1 MNARWTPLLIG
12 AFAAVFV
19 TAACEDGGGSRDVTT
34 TPPAPAE
41 GTRDSVV
48 STPVFTAQDLT
59 PRPTPPPMGRALP
72 DARVAE
78 ILDLWLEEE
87 PAPDLLAASLAEV
100 EQAVDQRFVAPL
112 IELTWGSMLQIVHFE
127 QRHAEVLASLT
138 AQTFGRD
145 WERWLAWY
153 GRTDLQPPP
162 GFVEWKGRLLSR
174 IDPRFAGFLAADV
187 PLAIRPELIA
197 WGGVVVDG
205 IVPLINPPIVAGRSS
220 DAAYL
225 QQDEPVLGLVV
236 NGEARAYPYRIM
248 DPHEMANDVLGGV
261 PISIAHCTL
270 CGSAIAYDGR
280 GPDGV
285 TYTFSTS
292 GLLYESNK
300 LMYDRQTRTLWNQFT
315 GLPVLGPMVETVAAR
330 TTEANGRWFN
340 AFPLVTTT
348 WGAWLAEHPET
359 TVLSI
364 ETGVAS
370 GYTLGYPYLQ
380 YYTGANPAFPLSTS
394 DLRLNAHDWVYGVL
408 IGGQAQAYDV
418 RLLIR
423 DRVVNDEVGGV
434 DLVVVASSGDIEVVA
449 RDRLQTEAT
458 YDLGATVRAY
468 ERPAGTRFAPTEDP
482 LVLVDG
488 AGDEW
493 RVTDEGLVSS
503 DGRIAPRTFGRQSFW
518 FAWHAFYPHTG
529 LLGGR

>member
-1 MNARWTPLLIG
+1 MTARWAPLLIG
-12 AFAAVFV
+12 ASLVALVVAAG
-19 TAACEDGGGSRDVTT
+19 CEGD
-34 TPPAPAE
+34 APNGIPSQQSGETLA
-41 GTRDSVV
+41 

-78 ILDLWLEEE
+78 ILDLWLEED
-87 PAPDLLAASLAEV
+87 PAPDLLEASLAEV
-100 EQAVDQRFVAPL
+100 EDAVDQRFVAPL
-112 IELTWGSMLQIVHFE
+112 IELTWGGMLQIVHFD
-127 QRHAEVLASLT
+127 QRHADVLAALT
-138 AQTFGRD
+138 AQPYGRD

-153 GRTDLQPPP
+153 GRTDVEPPP

-174 IDPRFAGFLAADV
+174 IDPRFAGFLAADA
-187 PLAIRPELIA
+187 PITIRPELIA

-205 IVPLINPPIVAGRSS
+205 IVPLINPPIVAGDSP
-220 DAAYL
+220 DASYL
-225 QQDEPVLGLVV
+225 EQDEPVLGLVV

-315 GLPVLGPMVETVAAR
+315 GQPVLGQMVETVAA
-330 TTEANGRWFN
+330 EASGRWFD

-348 WGAWLAEHPET
+348 WSAWLAEHPNT

-364 ETGVAS
+364 ETGIAS
-370 GYTLGYPYLQ
+370 GYALGYPYLQ
-380 YYTGANPAFPLSTS
+380 YYTGANPAFPLSTA

-408 IGGQAQAYDV
+408 VRGHAQAYDV
-418 RLLIR
+418 RLLVR
-423 DRVVNDEVGGV
+423 DRVVNDEIGGV
-434 DLVVVASSGDIEVVA
+434 DLAIVATSGDIEVVA

-458 YDLGATVRAY
+458 YDLGATVRAF
-468 ERPAGTRFAPTEDP
+468 ERPAGTRFAPTDDP
-482 LVLVDG
+482 FVLLDQDG
-488 AGDEW
+488 GAW
-493 RVTDEGLVSS
+493 RVTDEGLVSA
-503 DGRIAPRTFGRQSFW
+503 DGRTAPRTFGRQSFW
-518 FAWHAFYPHTG
+518 FAWYGFYPHTE